1 MNNDGVVRSYDA
13 VLAVQIAIELRSP
26 TAYEL
31 WAGDMNG
38 DGSIGIDDAIL
49 ILNKALGRAAPER
62 GIIVKAGGKY
72 LTVTI
77 PEAHGVAGESITVP
91 LNIDNIDELGGGD
104 ICITY
109 DPAVLR
115 AVDVSSDSGVLLVSN
130 VSKPGEIRVALVKA
144 GRLSSGTIAD
154 IKFEI
159 LTDAVS
165 PLAFKSMELY
175 NPDAL
180 PLKSRGIAQKFIS
193 WAVPAENDALL
204 QNFPNPFNPET
215 WIPYQ
220 LREDSEITVRIYSM
234 SGELVRELDLG
245 HKPAGLYV
253 NRDRAAYW
261 DGRNASGE
269 EVASGTYFYSI
280 RTGDFSAVRKMIVLR

>member
-1 MNNDGVVRSYDA
+1 M
-13 VLAVQIAIELRSP
+13 
-26 TAYEL
+26 
-31 WAGDMNG
+31 
-38 DGSIGIDDAIL
+38 
-49 ILNKALGRAAPER
+49 
-62 GIIVKAGGKY
+62 
-72 LTVTI
+72 
-77 PEAHGVAGESITVP
+77 PEAHGMAGESIIVP
-91 LNIDNIDELGGGD
+91 LNVNNIDELGGGD
-104 ICITY
+104 IWITY

-130 VSKPGEIRVALVKA
+130 VSNPGEIRVALVKA
-144 GRLSSGTIAD
+144 GRLSSRTIAD

-165 PLAFKSMELY
+165 PLAFKSVELY
-175 NPDAL
+175 NPDTI